1 MSLKQY
7 IKNSEAF
14 TENILTEIEKLPF
27 GSLPKAELE
36 LLILD
41 SIIRSIEPEDPY
53 GHIEKHFN
61 ELKTTLRLS
70 QTQLKNKILSAQLRY
85 DKITDSD
92 VEKFILQALGN
103 NNYMIENNFIVIPIF
118 NPLLNDQAKSYFEIK
133 RIITDTSFNKSLL
146 KINLNGFISFI
157 EQLSFINHLQKN
169 SIFEY
174 LDRACAEGIIIS
186 KDKDASRIFEVISD
200 TTSIGA
206 NLITIIQSII
216 NLIQ

>member
-7 IKNSEAF
+7 IKNSNEF
-14 TENILTEIEKLPF
+14 TDRILSEIEKLPF

-41 SIIRSIEPEDPY
+41 GIIRSIEPEDPY

-61 ELKTTLRLS
+61 ELKTILRLS
-70 QTQLKNKILSAQLRY
+70 QTQLKNKILAAQLRY

-103 NNYMIENNFIVIPIF
+103 NNYIIENNFITIPIF

-157 EQLSFINHLQKN
+157 EQLSFINHLQKK

-186 KDKDASRIFEVISD
+186 KDKDSSRIFEVISD

-206 NLITIIQSII
+206 NLVTIIQSIT
-216 NLIQ
+216 NLIL